1 MNNTSQNKRQESK
14 TISRYIAKFTLIEL
28 LVVIAIIAILA
39 SMLLPALNQAREKA
53 RATQCI
59 NNLKTCST
67 GLTFYA
73 DAFNDYFPPAIGPNW
88 GGSWLSSFL
97 VEGGIFPSKYADYRK
112 YRCPST
118 WRESISGWETW
129 EVYAKQ
135 TYGMNLW
142 LAGYWNRFN
151 PYKRGRIGQKA
162 TDMVPL
168 KSPSNTVVLADGS
181 QSDGTQYMEIGTNST
196 SAFLRHGGRANAAFC
211 DGSVRSGGAFEY
223 IQTYKFPWVYNAAGA
238 KVQ

>member
-1 MNNTSQNKRQESK
+1 MNNTSQNKRQEST

-97 VEGGIFPSKYADYRK
+97 VEGGIFPSTE
-112 YRCPST
+112 ST
-118 WRESISGWETW
+118 AVRAPGGSRFP
-129 EVYAKQ
+129 
-135 TYGMNLW
+135 
-142 LAGYWNRFN
+142 AGRLGRFTRNRLT
-151 PYKRGRIGQKA
+151 G
-162 TDMVPL
+162 
-168 KSPSNTVVLADGS
+168 
-181 QSDGTQYMEIGTNST
+181 
-196 SAFLRHGGRANAAFC
+196 
-211 DGSVRSGGAFEY
+211 
-223 IQTYKFPWVYNAAGA
+223 
-238 KVQ
+238 

>member
-14 TISRYIAKFTLIEL
+14 TISRYIARFTLIEL

-88 GGSWLSSFL
+88 GGKL
-97 VEGGIFPSKYADYRK
+97 VEFV
-112 YRCPST
+112 
-118 WRESISGWETW
+118 SG
-129 EVYAKQ
+129 
-135 TYGMNLW
+135 
-142 LAGYWNRFN
+142 
-151 PYKRGRIGQKA
+151 
-162 TDMVPL
+162 
-168 KSPSNTVVLADGS
+168 
-181 QSDGTQYMEIGTNST
+181 
-196 SAFLRHGGRANAAFC
+196 GGRDF
-211 DGSVRSGGAFEY
+211 SE
-223 IQTYKFPWVYNAAGA
+223 
-238 KVQ
+238 